1 MSSRSAREAKF
12 TGRGLD
18 LCRFGQAALFAA
30 VAMVVIYLLAGLLG
44 FWRNYVS
51 IEIGLKALLQL
62 RTQLYSYLQYL
73 PLHFHDRRR
82 SGDSTFRVAYDSQ
95 AIQTFYNRGF
105 DTIFGSVIT
114 LLTTFIYM
122 AAMDPV
128 LAGVSLLILPLLWI
142 TIYFFS
148 ARVRRQTT
156 TLQQEESDVLA
167 RASEG
172 LTSIRIVHA
181 FGQEEYE
188 VREFEREARQS
199 YAANLNLTITN
210 AISSLAISG
219 VMALGLSLVLYVAT
233 IHILDGRLTVGQL
246 TLFLAYV
253 GMLYQP
259 LEQLSYTAW
268 ALEGAAAGMQ
278 RVFEI
283 LDAEDSVP
291 EMPGAKPMPRA
302 RGEIA
307 FENVAFSYEAEHPIL
322 SGITLNVKPGQTV
335 ALVGGTGAGKT
346 TLLSLVPRFYDPNS
360 GIVRID
366 GGDVRDATKK
376 SLRANISVVL
386 QDTLLLSG
394 TVLENIAY
402 GRPEATRAEIQAAAQ
417 AAQAHAFIQKL
428 PHGYETQ
435 VGERGVRLSGG
446 QKQRIGLARAFL
458 KNAPILL
465 LDEPTSALDLETE
478 AEIMGTLNDLMRRF
492 TTLIVTHRLSTIHH
506 VDCIHVLEEGRVV
519 ESGTGPELLARKG
532 VYARLWNSAMK
543 ETSRSLTVAR
553 RSTALIAVEN
563 SLFFGDC
570 PLLNASMKLLP
581 TLRYRRLIFAG
592 MLFVLLSFGATNQL
606 FSSPTATNAPRQVLR
621 QQSRPRR
628 RTWNLT
634 RTRAS
639 RSSPRLRA

>member
-1 MSSRSAREAKF
+1 MTLYRRVIGYYRPYLGTICFSLCLLVIGINFNLLKYWPVRWVINQVVPAGP
-12 TGRGLD
+12 TGTVKWEGLT
-18 LCRFGQAALFAA
+18 FGTYHAAAFAGL
-30 VAMVVIYLLAGLLG
+30 AMLTIYLLAGLLG

-73 PLHFHDRRR
+73 PLHFHDQRR

-95 AIQTFYNRGF
+95 AVQTYFNRGF
-105 DTIFGSVIT
+105 DTIFGSVVA
-114 LLTTFIYM
+114 LLTTFVYM
-122 AAMDPV
+122 FAIDPV
-128 LAGVSLLILPLLWI
+128 LAGISLLILPPLWL
-142 TIYFFS
+142 TIYLFS

-181 FGQEEYE
+181 FGQEEFE
-188 VREFEREARQS
+188 VNEFAREARES

-210 AISSLAISG
+210 AVSSLAVST
-219 VMALGLSLVLYVAT
+219 VMAAGLSLVLYVAT
-233 IHILDGRLTVGQL
+233 IHILEHRLNVGD
-246 TLFLAYV
+246 LFLFLTYV

-283 LDAEDSVP
+283 LDAPDAVP
-291 EMPGAKPMPRA
+291 ETPGARKIGRV

-307 FENVAFSYEAEHPIL
+307 FENVGFAYEAAHPIL
-322 SGITLNVKPGQTV
+322 RDISLKIEPGQTV

-346 TLLSLVPRFYDPNS
+346 TLLSLVPRFYDP
-360 GIVRID
+360 GAGRVLID
-366 GGDVRDATKK
+366 GTDVREATKK

-402 GRPEATRAEIQAAAQ
+402 GRPDATPSEIRAAAAAAQ
-417 AAQAHAFIQKL
+417 ADVFISQL
-428 PHGYETQ
+428 PRGYDTP

-458 KNAPILL
+458 KDAPILL
-465 LDEPTSALDLETE
+465 LDEPTSALDLATE
-478 AEIMGTLNDLMRRF
+478 AEIMGTLDALMRRY
-492 TTLIVTHRLSTIHH
+492 TTLIVTHRLTTIHH
-506 VDCIHVLEEGRVV
+506 VDHIYVLEHGQVV
-519 ESGTGPELLARKG
+519 EHGTGEELLAHNGAYAKLWRSAQHERKA
-532 VYARLWNSAMK
+532 V
-543 ETSRSLTVAR
+543 V
-553 RSTALIAVEN
+553 TAE
-563 SLFFGDC
+563 
-570 PLLNASMKLLP
+570 P
-581 TLRYRRLIFAG
+581 
-592 MLFVLLSFGATNQL
+592 
-606 FSSPTATNAPRQVLR
+606 
-621 QQSRPRR
+621 
-628 RTWNLT
+628 
-634 RTRAS
+634 
-639 RSSPRLRA
+639 

>member
-1 MSSRSAREAKF
+1 MNLYQRVAGYYRPYLGTICFSLVLLVIGVNFSLLKYWPVQWVIDHVVAVGTDGQVHWMGF
-12 TGRGLD
+12 T
-18 LCRFGQAALFAA
+18 FTATNAAAFAA
-30 VAMVVIYLLAGLLG
+30 AAMVIIYLLAGLLG

-62 RTQLYSYLQYL
+62 RTQLYSCLQYL

-95 AIQTFYNRGF
+95 AVQTFYNRGF
-105 DTIFGSVIT
+105 DTVFGSIVT
-114 LLTTFIYM
+114 LGTTFLYM
-122 AAMDPV
+122 VAMDWV
-128 LAGVSLLILPLLWI
+128 LACVSLFILPLLWL
-142 TIYFFS
+142 TIYIFS
-148 ARVRRQTT
+148 ARVRQQTT
-156 TLQQEESDVLA
+156 ALQQEESDVLA

-210 AISSLAISG
+210 AISTLAVSA
-219 VMALGLSLVLYVAT
+219 VMALGLSIVLYVAT
-233 IHILDGRLTVGQL
+233 LHILDHRLTVGQL

-253 GMLYQP
+253 AMLYQP

-291 EMPGAKPMPRA
+291 DRPSARPMPRA
-302 RGEIA
+302 QGGIA
-307 FENVAFSYEAEHPIL
+307 FENVAFAYDTDHPIL
-322 SGITLNVKPGQTV
+322 CGISLEVKPGQTV

-346 TLLSLVPRFYDPNS
+346 TLLSLVPRFYDPNA
-360 GIVRID
+360 GRVLLD
-366 GGDVRDATKK
+366 GHDVREVTKK
-376 SLRANISVVL
+376 SLRANISIVL

-394 TVLENIAY
+394 TVLENISY
-402 GRPEATRAEIQAAAQ
+402 GRPEATRAEIEAAAE
-417 AAQAHAFIQKL
+417 AAQAHTFIGKL
-428 PHGYETQ
+428 PHGYDTQ

-458 KNAPILL
+458 KNAPVLL

-478 AEIMGTLNDLMRRF
+478 AEIMGTLHSLMKRY

-519 ESGTGPELLARKG
+519 ESGTGPELLARNG
-532 VYARLWNSAMK
+532 VYARLWNASTK
-543 ETSRSLTVAR
+543 ETA
-553 RSTALIAVEN
+553 AV
-563 SLFFGDC
+563 
-570 PLLNASMKLLP
+570 
-581 TLRYRRLIFAG
+581 
-592 MLFVLLSFGATNQL
+592 
-606 FSSPTATNAPRQVLR
+606 
-621 QQSRPRR
+621 
-628 RTWNLT
+628 
-634 RTRAS
+634 
-639 RSSPRLRA
+639 

>member
-1 MSSRSAREAKF
+1 MNLYRRVIGYYRPYLGTICFSLVLLVIGVGFSLLKYVPVQWVIDHVIPMTKGPGLGGTVGPWQVGPWRIGWTFVDSRE
-12 TGRGLD
+12 
-18 LCRFGQAALFAA
+18 AALFAA
-30 VAMVVIYLLAGLLG
+30 IAMVIIYLLAGLLG

-51 IEIGLKALLQL
+51 IEIGLKALLQI

-114 LLTTFIYM
+114 LLMTFGLM
-122 AAMDPV
+122 TAMDPV

-188 VREFEREARQS
+188 VREFVREAEQS

-210 AISSLAISG
+210 AISTLAISG

-233 IHILDGRLTVGQL
+233 LHILDGQLTVGKL

-253 GMLYQP
+253 TMLYQP

-291 EMPGAKPMPRA
+291 ETPGAMPMPRA
-302 RGEIA
+302 RGEIT
-307 FENVAFSYEAEHPIL
+307 FENVAFAYDVEHPIL
-322 SGITLNVKPGQTV
+322 RGITLEVKPGQTV

-360 GIVRID
+360 GMVRID
-366 GGDVRDATKK
+366 GGDVRAVTKK

-402 GRPEATRAEIQAAAQ
+402 GRPEATRAEIQTAAE
-417 AAQAHAFIQKL
+417 AAQAHAFIEKL

-478 AEIMGTLNDLMRRF
+478 AEIMETLRVLMRRF

-519 ESGTGPELLARKG
+519 ESGTGPELLARRG
-532 VYARLWNSAMK
+532 VYARLWNSA
-543 ETSRSLTVAR
+543 L
-553 RSTALIAVEN
+553 
-563 SLFFGDC
+563 
-570 PLLNASMKLLP
+570 
-581 TLRYRRLIFAG
+581 
-592 MLFVLLSFGATNQL
+592 
-606 FSSPTATNAPRQVLR
+606 
-621 QQSRPRR
+621 
-628 RTWNLT
+628 
-634 RTRAS
+634 
-639 RSSPRLRA
+639 

>member
-1 MSSRSAREAKF
+1 MNLYRRVIGYYRPYTVKIGFSLILLVVGVNFNLLKF
-12 TGRGLD
+12 VPIQWVIDHVFSLTPGAQVHLD
-18 LCRFGQAALFAA
+18 RFSFSQPQAAFFAA
-30 VAMVVIYLLAGLLG
+30 VTLVVVYLLAGLLS

-51 IEIGLKALLQL
+51 IDVGLKALLQL

-95 AIQTFYNRGF
+95 AIQTFFNRGF

-114 LLTTFIYM
+114 LLMTFIYM

-128 LAGVSLLILPLLWI
+128 LACYSLLILPLLWL

-148 ARVRRQTT
+148 SRVRQQTSN
-156 TLQQEESDVLA
+156 LQQEESDVLA

-199 YAANLNLTITN
+199 YSANLKLTITN
-210 AISSLAISG
+210 AISALAISG
-219 VMALGLSLVLYVAT
+219 VMALGLAVVLYVASL
-233 IHILDGRLTVGQL
+233 HILEHRLTVGQL

-253 GMLYQP
+253 NMLYQP

-291 EMPGAKPMPRA
+291 ETPNAKTMPRA
-302 RGEIA
+302 KGSIV
-307 FENVAFSYEAEHPIL
+307 FENISFAYEAAHPIL
-322 SGITLNVKPGQTV
+322 QGVSLEVKPGQTV

-346 TLLSLVPRFYDPNS
+346 TILSLVPRFYDPS
-360 GIVRID
+360 AGCVRID
-366 GGDVRDATKK
+366 GGDVREVTKK

-402 GRPEATRAEIQAAAQ
+402 GRPGATTEEIQAAAT
-417 AAQAHAFIQKL
+417 AAQAHEFIQKL
-428 PHGYETQ
+428 PRGYDTQ
-435 VGERGVRLSGG
+435 VGERGIRLSGG

-458 KNAPILL
+458 KDAPILL

-478 AEIMGTLNDLMRRF
+478 AEIMGTLHTLMRRF
-492 TTLIVTHRLSTIHH
+492 TTLIVTHRLTTIHH
-506 VDCIHVLEEGRVV
+506 VDCIYVLENGQVV
-519 ESGTGPELLARKG
+519 ESGTGPELLARNG
-532 VYARLWNSAMK
+532 VYARLWNAATQDSA
-543 ETSRSLTVAR
+543 
-553 RSTALIAVEN
+553 
-563 SLFFGDC
+563 
-570 PLLNASMKLLP
+570 NAKS
-581 TLRYRRLIFAG
+581 
-592 MLFVLLSFGATNQL
+592 
-606 FSSPTATNAPRQVLR
+606 
-621 QQSRPRR
+621 
-628 RTWNLT
+628 
-634 RTRAS
+634 
-639 RSSPRLRA
+639 

>member
-1 MSSRSAREAKF
+1 MNLYRRVIGYYRPYLGTICWSLILLVIGVNFSLLKYWPVQWVIDHVITVGAGGEVQWQ
-12 TGRGLD
+12 GLTMTP
-18 LCRFGQAALFAA
+18 GQAALFAA
-30 VAMVVIYLLAGLLG
+30 TAMVVIYLLAGLLA

-51 IEIGLKALLQL
+51 VEIGLKALLQL

-105 DTIFGSVIT
+105 DTIFGSVVT
-114 LLTTFIYM
+114 LLTTFAYM
-122 AAMDPV
+122 AAMDAV
-128 LAGVSLLILPLLWI
+128 LAGISLLILPLLWI

-199 YAANLNLTITN
+199 YAANLSLTITN

-233 IHILDGRLTVGQL
+233 LHILDHRLTVGQL

-253 GMLYQP
+253 TMLYQP

-291 EMPGAKPMPRA
+291 EMSGAKPMPRA
-302 RGEIA
+302 GGEIA
-307 FENVAFSYEAEHPIL
+307 FENVAFAYDAEHPIL
-322 SGITLNVKPGQTV
+322 RGITLNVKPGQTV

-360 GIVRID
+360 GHVSID
-366 GGDVRDATKK
+366 GVDVRGVTKK

-402 GRPEATRAEIQAAAQ
+402 GRPEATRAEIQAAAE
-417 AAQAHAFIQKL
+417 AAQAHAFIEKL

-478 AEIMGTLNDLMRRF
+478 AEIMETLKVLMRRF

-506 VDCIHVLEEGRVV
+506 VDCIHVLEEGRGV
-519 ESGTGPELLARKG
+519 ESGTGPELLARGG

-543 ETSRSLTVAR
+543 ET
-553 RSTALIAVEN
+553 
-563 SLFFGDC
+563 
-570 PLLNASMKLLP
+570 PL
-581 TLRYRRLIFAG
+581 
-592 MLFVLLSFGATNQL
+592 AT
-606 FSSPTATNAPRQVLR
+606 PD
-621 QQSRPRR
+621 
-628 RTWNLT
+628 
-634 RTRAS
+634 
-639 RSSPRLRA
+639 

>member
-1 MSSRSAREAKF
+1 MNLYRRVIGYYRPYLGTICFSLILQVIGSNLNLLKF
-12 TGRGLD
+12 MPIQWIIDHVLTRQAGEPVQWQSFTFSPGA
-18 LCRFGQAALFAA
+18 AALYAA
-30 VAMVVIYLLAGLLG
+30 LAMVALYLLAGLTG
-44 FWRNYVS
+44 FWSNYVS
-51 IEIGLKALLQL
+51 IEVGLKALLQV

-95 AIQTFYNRGF
+95 AIQTFFNRGF
-105 DTIFGSVIT
+105 DTIVGSSIALLIT
-114 LLTTFIYM
+114 FVYM
-122 AAMDPV
+122 LKMDPE
-128 LAGVSLLILPLLWI
+128 LAFISLLILPPLWL

-199 YAANLNLTITN
+199 YTANLNLTITS
-210 AISSLAISG
+210 AISSLAVSV

-233 IHILDGRLTVGQL
+233 LHILDHRLSIGQL

-253 GMLYQP
+253 GLLYQP
-259 LEQLSYTAW
+259 LERLSYTAW
-268 ALEGAAAGMQ
+268 AMEGAVAGMQ

-307 FENVAFSYEAEHPIL
+307 FENVGFAYEPDHPIL
-322 SGITLNVKPGQTV
+322 RGISLEIKPGQTV

-346 TLLSLVPRFYDPNS
+346 TLLSLVPRFYDPGS
-360 GIVRID
+360 GRVRVD
-366 GGDVRDATKK
+366 GFDVRDATKK

-402 GRPEATRAEIQAAAQ
+402 GRPEASRPEIRAAAEAAQ
-417 AAQAHAFIQKL
+417 ADAFIQKL
-428 PHGYETQ
+428 PRGYDTE

-478 AEIMGTLNDLMRRF
+478 AEIMETLQALMRRF

-506 VDCIHVLEEGRVV
+506 VDCIHVLDNGSVV
-519 ESGTGPELLARKG
+519 ESGTGPELLARAG
-532 VYARLWNSAMK
+532 VYARLWNAAGQ
-543 ETSRSLTVAR
+543 ER
-553 RSTALIAVEN
+553 RKTAAPE
-563 SLFFGDC
+563 
-570 PLLNASMKLLP
+570 PLL
-581 TLRYRRLIFAG
+581 
-592 MLFVLLSFGATNQL
+592 
-606 FSSPTATNAPRQVLR
+606 
-621 QQSRPRR
+621 
-628 RTWNLT
+628 
-634 RTRAS
+634 
-639 RSSPRLRA
+639 

>member
-1 MSSRSAREAKF
+1 MNLYRRVIGYYRPYLGTILWSLILLVIGVNFSLLKYWPVKWVIDNVVSVGVKGEVHWQSFAF
-12 TGRGLD
+12 TPAS
-18 LCRFGQAALFAA
+18 AALFAA
-30 VAMVVIYLLAGLLG
+30 AAMLVIYILAGLLG

-51 IEIGLKALLQL
+51 IEIGLKALLQV

-95 AIQTFYNRGF
+95 AVQTFYNRGF
-105 DTIFGSVIT
+105 DTVFGSVIT
-114 LLTTFIYM
+114 LLTTFLYM
-122 AAMDPV
+122 ALMDAE
-128 LAGVSLLILPLLWI
+128 LAGVSLLILPLLWFAI
-142 TIYFFS
+142 HLFS
-148 ARVRRQTT
+148 ARVRRQSA

-181 FGQEEYE
+181 FGQEDYE
-188 VREFEREARQS
+188 VREFVREAQSS
-199 YAANLNLTITN
+199 YAANLQLTITN
-210 AISSLAISG
+210 AVSTLAVSA
-219 VMALGLSLVLYVAT
+219 VMALGLSMVLYVAT
-233 IHILDGRLTVGQL
+233 LHILDGRLTVGQL

-253 GMLYQP
+253 TMLYQP

-291 EMPGAKPMPRA
+291 ERATAKPMPRVE
-302 RGEIA
+302 GKIA
-307 FENVAFSYEAEHPIL
+307 FEDIAFAYDAEHPIL
-322 SGITLNVKPGQTV
+322 RGITLEVKPGETV

-346 TLLSLVPRFYDPNS
+346 TLLSLVPRFYDPVA
-360 GIVRID
+360 GCVRID
-366 GGDVRDATKK
+366 GLDVRDVTKK
-376 SLRANISVVL
+376 SLRGNISVVL

-394 TVLENIAY
+394 TVRENIAY
-402 GRPEATRAEIQAAAQ
+402 GRPEATRAEIEAAAE
-417 AAQAHAFIQKL
+417 AAQAHDFIRKL

-478 AEIMGTLNDLMRRF
+478 AEIMGTLHSLMRRY
-492 TTLIVTHRLSTIHH
+492 TTLIVTHRLSMVHH

-519 ESGTGPELLARKG
+519 ESGTGAELLARQG
-532 VYARLWNSAMK
+532 AYARLWNAANK
-543 ETSRSLTVAR
+543 ESQGQVAV
-553 RSTALIAVEN
+553 S
-563 SLFFGDC
+563 
-570 PLLNASMKLLP
+570 
-581 TLRYRRLIFAG
+581 
-592 MLFVLLSFGATNQL
+592 
-606 FSSPTATNAPRQVLR
+606 
-621 QQSRPRR
+621 
-628 RTWNLT
+628 
-634 RTRAS
+634 
-639 RSSPRLRA
+639 

>member
-1 MSSRSAREAKF
+1 MNLYRRVIVYYRPYLGTICFSLILLVIGVNFSLLKYWPIQWVIDHVITVGPGGTVHWAIFHFSR
-12 TGRGLD
+12 T
-18 LCRFGQAALFAA
+18 QAALFAA
-30 VAMVVIYLLAGLLG
+30 CAMFAIYLLAGLLG

-51 IEIGLKALLQL
+51 IEVGLKALLQL

-95 AIQTFYNRGF
+95 AIQTFFNRGF

-114 LLTTFIYM
+114 LLTTFAYM
-122 AAMDPV
+122 FAMDAT
-128 LAGVSLLILPLLWI
+128 LAGISLLILPLLWI

-148 ARVRRQTT
+148 AKVRRQTSE
-156 TLQQEESDVLA
+156 LQQEESDVLA

-188 VREFEREARQS
+188 VREFEREAKES

-233 IHILDGRLTVGQL
+233 LHILEGRLTIGKL

-253 GMLYQP
+253 NMLYQP

-291 EMPGAKPMPRA
+291 EKAGAKPMSRA

-322 SGITLNVKPGQTV
+322 RGISLAIKPGQTV

-346 TLLSLVPRFYDPNS
+346 TLLSHVPRFYDPIS
-360 GIVRID
+360 GCVLID
-366 GGDVRDATKK
+366 GGDVRDVTKK

-402 GRPEATRAEIQAAAQ
+402 GRPDASRADIRAAAE
-417 AAQAHAFIQKL
+417 AAQAHEFIEKL
-428 PHGYETQ
+428 PRGYETQ

-478 AEIMGTLNDLMRRF
+478 AEIMETLHALMRRF
-492 TTLIVTHRLSTIHH
+492 TTLIVTHRLATIQHA
-506 VDCIHVLEEGRVV
+506 DCIHVLEDGRVA
-519 ESGTGPELLARKG
+519 ESGTGPELLARNG
-532 VYARLWNSAMK
+532 VFARLWN
-543 ETSRSLTVAR
+543 
-553 RSTALIAVEN
+553 
-563 SLFFGDC
+563 
-570 PLLNASMKLLP
+570 
-581 TLRYRRLIFAG
+581 AG
-592 MLFVLLSFGATNQL
+592 HQE
-606 FSSPTATNAPRQVLR
+606 
-621 QQSRPRR
+621 R
-628 RTWNLT
+628 RTPH
-634 RTRAS
+634 A
-639 RSSPRLRA
+639 PAPVA

>member
-1 MSSRSAREAKF
+1 MTLYRRVIGYYRPYLGTICFSLILLVIGVNFSLLKYWPIQWAIDHVV
-12 TGRGLD
+12 TVGPHGRVQWHGLD
-18 LCRFGQAALFAA
+18 LSPYQAAIFAGA
-30 VAMVVIYLLAGLLG
+30 AMVVIYLLAGLLG

-51 IEIGLKALLQL
+51 IEVGLKALLQL

-73 PLHFHDRRR
+73 PLHFHDQRR

-95 AIQTFYNRGF
+95 AVQTYFNRGF

-114 LLTTFIYM
+114 LLTTFAYM
-122 AAMDPV
+122 IKMDWA
-128 LAGVSLLILPLLWI
+128 LALISLCILPPLWF
-142 TIYFFS
+142 TIYLFS

-156 TLQQEESDVLA
+156 ALQQEESDVLA

-181 FGQEEYE
+181 FGQEEFE

-210 AISSLAISG
+210 AISTLLVST
-219 VMALGLSLVLYVAT
+219 VMALGLSIVLTVAV
-233 IHILDGRLTVGQL
+233 IHILQGKLTIGEL

-283 LDAEDSVP
+283 LDAPDAVP
-291 EMPGAKPMPRA
+291 ETPGARKIGRV

-307 FENVAFSYEAEHPIL
+307 FENVGFAYEAAHPIL
-322 SGITLNVKPGQTV
+322 RDISLKIQPGQTV

-346 TLLSLVPRFYDPNS
+346 TLLSLVPRFYDPGS
-360 GIVRID
+360 GRVLID
-366 GGDVRDATKK
+366 GTDVREATKK

-402 GRPEATRAEIQAAAQ
+402 GRPDATPAEIRAAAAAAQ
-417 AAQAHAFIQKL
+417 ADAFISQL
-428 PHGYETQ
+428 PRGYDTP

-465 LDEPTSALDLETE
+465 LDEPTSALDLATE
-478 AEIMGTLNDLMRRF
+478 AEIMGTLDALMRRY

-506 VDCIHVLEEGRVV
+506 VDRIYMLERGQVV
-519 ESGTGPELLARKG
+519 EQGTGEELLALNGAYAKLWRSAQHERK
-532 VYARLWNSAMK
+532 AA
-543 ETSRSLTVAR
+543 
-553 RSTALIAVEN
+553 
-563 SLFFGDC
+563 
-570 PLLNASMKLLP
+570 
-581 TLRYRRLIFAG
+581 
-592 MLFVLLSFGATNQL
+592 AT
-606 FSSPTATNAPRQVLR
+606 TGT
-621 QQSRPRR
+621 
-628 RTWNLT
+628 
-634 RTRAS
+634 
-639 RSSPRLRA
+639 

>member
-1 MSSRSAREAKF
+1 MKLYRRVIGYYRSYLGTILFSSILLVIGVNFSLLKYWPIQWVIDHVV
-12 TGRGLD
+12 TVGPKGRVHWATLD
-18 LCRFGQAALFAA
+18 LSAGQAALFAA
-30 VAMVVIYLLAGLLG
+30 VAMVIIYLLAGLLG

-51 IEIGLKALLQL
+51 IEVGLKALLQL

-95 AIQTFYNRGF
+95 AIQTFFNRGF
-105 DTIFGSVIT
+105 DTVFGSVIT
-114 LLTTFIYM
+114 LLMTFTYM
-122 AAMDPV
+122 AVMDPV
-128 LAGVSLLILPLLWI
+128 LAGVSLLILPLLWM

-210 AISSLAISG
+210 AISSLAISS
-219 VMALGLSLVLYVAT
+219 VMALGLAVVLYVAT
-233 IHILDGRLTVGQL
+233 LHILSGQLTVGKL

-291 EMPGAKPMPRA
+291 ESPDAKPISRV

-307 FENVAFSYEAEHPIL
+307 FENVGFAYEPEHPIL
-322 SGITLNVKPGQTV
+322 RGITIAIKPGQTV

-346 TLLSLVPRFYDPNS
+346 TMLSLVPRFYDADA
-360 GIVRID
+360 GRVLID
-366 GGDVRDATKK
+366 GSDVRAATKK
-376 SLRANISVVL
+376 SLRSNISVVL

-402 GRPEATRAEIQAAAQ
+402 GRPGASRAEIQAAAE
-417 AAQAHAFIQKL
+417 AAQAHDFIQLL
-428 PHGYETQ
+428 PRSYDTQ

-478 AEIMGTLNDLMRRF
+478 AEIMGTLHDLMQRY

-506 VDCIHVLEEGRVV
+506 VDCIHVLEQGQVV
-519 ESGTGPELLARKG
+519 ESGTGPELLAKNG
-532 VYARLWNSAMK
+532 VYARLWNAATQERKSAPVSQEDMK
-543 ETSRSLTVAR
+543 
-553 RSTALIAVEN
+553 
-563 SLFFGDC
+563 
-570 PLLNASMKLLP
+570 K
-581 TLRYRRLIFAG
+581 
-592 MLFVLLSFGATNQL
+592 
-606 FSSPTATNAPRQVLR
+606 
-621 QQSRPRR
+621 
-628 RTWNLT
+628 
-634 RTRAS
+634 
-639 RSSPRLRA
+639 

>member
-1 MSSRSAREAKF
+1 MNLYRRVIGYYRPYLGTICFSLILLVIGVNFSLLKF
-12 TGRGLD
+12 WPVQWVIDQAVKIGPD
-18 LCRFGQAALFAA
+18 GQWHALGFTMPPAQGALAAA
-30 VAMVVIYLLAGLLG
+30 VTMLVVYVLAGLLG
-44 FWRNYVS
+44 FWRNFVS
-51 IEIGLKALLQL
+51 IEIGLKALLQI

-114 LLTTFIYM
+114 LLMTFLYM
-122 AAMDPV
+122 VRMDAE
-128 LAGVSLLILPLLWI
+128 LACISLGILPLLWI

-148 ARVRRQTT
+148 DRVRKQTT

-181 FGQEEYE
+181 FGQEEFE

-199 YAANLNLTITN
+199 YAANLSLTLTN
-210 AISSLAISG
+210 AISTLAISA
-219 VMALGLSLVLYVAT
+219 VMALGLSVVLYVAT
-233 IHILDGRLTVGQL
+233 LHILDGRLSVGQL
-246 TLFLAYV
+246 FLFISYV

-291 EMPGAKPMPRA
+291 EMPGAKPIPRA

-307 FENVAFSYEAEHPIL
+307 FENVAFAYDAEHPIL
-322 SGITLNVKPGQTV
+322 RGITLSIKPGETV

-360 GIVRID
+360 GRVLID

-376 SLRANISVVL
+376 SLRSNISVVL

-402 GRPEATRAEIQAAAQ
+402 GRPEATRAEIQAAAE
-417 AAQAHAFIQKL
+417 AAQAHAFIEKL
-428 PHGYETQ
+428 PNGYATQ

-478 AEIMGTLNDLMRRF
+478 AEIMETLKVLMQKY

-532 VYARLWNSAMK
+532 VYARLWNA
-543 ETSRSLTVAR
+543 
-553 RSTALIAVEN
+553 
-563 SLFFGDC
+563 
-570 PLLNASMKLLP
+570 
-581 TLRYRRLIFAG
+581 AG
-592 MLFVLLSFGATNQL
+592 
-606 FSSPTATNAPRQVLR
+606 
-621 QQSRPRR
+621 
-628 RTWNLT
+628 
-634 RTRAS
+634 
-639 RSSPRLRA
+639 

>member
-1 MSSRSAREAKF
+1 MNIYRRVLGYYRPYLSTICFSLTLMVIGVNFSLLKYWPIQWVIDHVLTVGPTGSVHVASLTLSPAQSALAA
-12 TGRGLD
+12 GL
-18 LCRFGQAALFAA
+18 A
-30 VAMVVIYLLAGLLG
+30 VVVIYLLAGLLG

-51 IEIGLKALLQL
+51 IDIGLKALLQL
-62 RTQLYSYLQYL
+62 RTQLYSYLQHL

-95 AIQTFYNRGF
+95 AIQTIFNRGF

-114 LLTTFIYM
+114 LLMTFIYM
-122 AAMDPV
+122 FGMDPT
-128 LAGVSLLILPLLWI
+128 LAFVSLLILPLLWYAI
-142 TIYFFS
+142 NHFS
-148 ARVRRQTT
+148 SVVRRQTT
-156 TLQQEESDVLA
+156 ALQQEESNVLA

-188 VREFEREARQS
+188 VREFENDAKQS
-199 YAANLNLTITN
+199 YTANLNLTITN
-210 AISSLAISG
+210 AVSALVIST
-219 VMALGLSLVLYVAT
+219 VMALGIALVLYVAT
-233 IHILDGRLTVGQL
+233 LHILEGRLTIGQL

-253 GMLYQP
+253 NMLYQP

-283 LDAEDSVP
+283 LDAEDTVP
-291 EMPGAKPMPRA
+291 EKKGAALMPRA
-302 RGEIA
+302 KGGIA
-307 FENVAFSYEAEHPIL
+307 FDNVAFAYDADHPIL
-322 SGITLNVKPGQTV
+322 RGISLDIKPGQTV

-346 TLLSLVPRFYDPNS
+346 TLLSLVPRFYDPSS
-360 GIVRID
+360 GSVKID
-366 GGDVRDATKK
+366 GTDVRDVTKP
-376 SLRANISVVL
+376 SLRANISIVL

-402 GRPEATRAEIQAAAQ
+402 GRPGASRAEIEAAAT
-417 AAQAHAFIQKL
+417 AAQAHAFISKL
-428 PHGYETQ
+428 PRGYDTP

-478 AEIMGTLNDLMRRF
+478 AEIMDTLRALMSKY

-519 ESGTGPELLARKG
+519 ESGTGPELLARNG
-532 VYARLWNSAMK
+532 VYARLWNA
-543 ETSRSLTVAR
+543 A
-553 RSTALIAVEN
+553 N
-563 SLFFGDC
+563 
-570 PLLNASMKLLP
+570 
-581 TLRYRRLIFAG
+581 
-592 MLFVLLSFGATNQL
+592 LS
-606 FSSPTATNAPRQVLR
+606 
-621 QQSRPRR
+621 
-628 RTWNLT
+628 
-634 RTRAS
+634 
-639 RSSPRLRA
+639 

>member
-1 MSSRSAREAKF
+1 MNLYRRVIGYYRPYLGTICFSLVLLVIGVGFSLLKYVPVQWVIDHVIKAGANGEVHWQGFTFSS
-12 TGRGLD
+12 
-18 LCRFGQAALFAA
+18 GQAALFAA

-105 DTIFGSVIT
+105 DAIFGSIIT
-114 LLTTFIYM
+114 LLMTFGLM
-122 AAMDPV
+122 TAMDPV

-148 ARVRRQTT
+148 ARVRQQTT

-188 VREFEREARQS
+188 VREFEREAKQS

-233 IHILDGRLTVGQL
+233 LHILEGRLTVGQL

-253 GMLYQP
+253 TMLYQP

-291 EMPGAKPMPRA
+291 ETPGAKPMPRA

-307 FENVAFSYEAEHPIL
+307 FENVGFAYDTDHPIL
-322 SGITLNVKPGQTV
+322 RGISLSVKPGQTV

-346 TLLSLVPRFYDPNS
+346 TLLSLVPRFYDPNE
-360 GIVRID
+360 GRVLID
-366 GGDVRDATKK
+366 GGDVREVTKK

-394 TVLENIAY
+394 SVLENIAY
-402 GRPEATRAEIQAAAQ
+402 GRPNATRAEIQEAAQ
-417 AAQAHAFIQKL
+417 AAQAHAFIEKL

-478 AEIMGTLNDLMRRF
+478 AEIMETLKVLMRRF

-543 ETSRSLTVAR
+543 ET
-553 RSTALIAVEN
+553 
-563 SLFFGDC
+563 
-570 PLLNASMKLLP
+570 ASVGTP
-581 TLRYRRLIFAG
+581 
-592 MLFVLLSFGATNQL
+592 V
-606 FSSPTATNAPRQVLR
+606 
-621 QQSRPRR
+621 
-628 RTWNLT
+628 
-634 RTRAS
+634 
-639 RSSPRLRA
+639 

>member
-1 MSSRSAREAKF
+1 MKLYRRVIGYYRPYLGTICFSLALMIVAANLNLIKF
-12 TGRGLD
+12 WPIRWVIDHVVTVKSGTVNWTGLS
-18 LCRFGQAALFAA
+18 LTPAHAALVAA
-30 VAMVVIYLLAGLLG
+30 LGLVALWLMAALLG

-51 IEIGLKALLQL
+51 IEVGLKALLQV

-95 AIQTFYNRGF
+95 AIQTFFNRGF

-114 LLTTFIYM
+114 LLTTFGYM
-122 AAMDPV
+122 LSMDAE
-128 LAGVSLLILPLLWI
+128 LACYSLLILPLLWL
-142 TIYFFS
+142 TIYFF
-148 ARVRRQTT
+148 AGRVRNQTT
-156 TLQQEESDVLA
+156 RLQQEESDVLA

-188 VREFEREARQS
+188 VSEFEREAKES
-199 YAANLNLTITN
+199 YAANLSLTLTN
-210 AISSLAISG
+210 AVSTVIVTGI
-219 VMALGLSLVLYVAT
+219 MALGQAVVLYIAAL
-233 IHILDGRLTVGQL
+233 HILDGRLTIGDM
-246 TLFLAYV
+246 TLFLAYLT
-253 GMLYQP
+253 MLYQP

-268 ALEGAAAGMQ
+268 ALEGALASMQ

-291 EMPGAKPMPRA
+291 ESPNAKPISRV

-307 FENVAFSYEAEHPIL
+307 FENVGFAYEPEHPIL
-322 SGITLNVKPGQTV
+322 RGITIAIKPGQTV

-346 TLLSLVPRFYDPNS
+346 TMLSLVPRFYDADA
-360 GIVRID
+360 GRVLID
-366 GGDVRDATKK
+366 GSDVRAATKK
-376 SLRANISVVL
+376 SLRSNISVVL

-402 GRPEATRAEIQAAAQ
+402 GRPDACRAEIQAAAE
-417 AAQAHAFIQKL
+417 AAQAHDFIQLL
-428 PHGYETQ
+428 PRGYDTQ

-478 AEIMGTLNDLMRRF
+478 AEIMSTLHALMQRF

-506 VDCIHVLEEGRVV
+506 VDCIHVLEQGQVV
-519 ESGTGPELLARKG
+519 ESGTGPELLAKNG
-532 VYARLWNSAMK
+532 VYARLWNAAMQERKSAP
-543 ETSRSLTVAR
+543 V
-553 RSTALIAVEN
+553 
-563 SLFFGDC
+563 
-570 PLLNASMKLLP
+570 
-581 TLRYRRLIFAG
+581 
-592 MLFVLLSFGATNQL
+592 
-606 FSSPTATNAPRQVLR
+606 
-621 QQSRPRR
+621 
-628 RTWNLT
+628 
-634 RTRAS
+634 
-639 RSSPRLRA
+639 

>member
-1 MSSRSAREAKF
+1 MNLYRRVIGYYRPYVGTISFSLILLVIGVAFSLLKYVPVQWVIDHVIKAGPGGEVRWEGF
-12 TGRGLD
+12 TFSPGH
-18 LCRFGQAALFAA
+18 AALFAA

-114 LLTTFIYM
+114 LLMTFGLM
-122 AAMDPV
+122 TAMDPV

-188 VREFEREARQS
+188 VREFVREARQS

-233 IHILDGRLTVGQL
+233 LHILDGRLTVGQL

-253 GMLYQP
+253 TMLYQP

-307 FENVAFSYEAEHPIL
+307 FENVAFSYEVEHPIL

-360 GIVRID
+360 GVVWID
-366 GGDVRDATKK
+366 GGDVRDVTKK

-402 GRPEATRAEIQAAAQ
+402 GRPEASRAEIQAAAE
-417 AAQAHAFIQKL
+417 AAQAHAFIGKL

-478 AEIMGTLNDLMRRF
+478 AEIMETLHVLMRRF
-492 TTLIVTHRLSTIHH
+492 TTLIVTHRLGTIHH
-506 VDCIHVLEEGRVV
+506 ADCIHVLEEGRVV

-532 VYARLWNSAMK
+532 GVYARLWNSTAK
-543 ETSRSLTVAR
+543 EIPPAIT
-553 RSTALIAVEN
+553 
-563 SLFFGDC
+563 
-570 PLLNASMKLLP
+570 
-581 TLRYRRLIFAG
+581 
-592 MLFVLLSFGATNQL
+592 
-606 FSSPTATNAPRQVLR
+606 
-621 QQSRPRR
+621 
-628 RTWNLT
+628 
-634 RTRAS
+634 
-639 RSSPRLRA
+639 

>member
-1 MSSRSAREAKF
+1 MNLYRRVIGYYRPYLGTICFSMVLLIVGVAFSLLKYWPVQWVIDHVVTVGAGGTVHWQFLTMSASH
-12 TGRGLD
+12 
-18 LCRFGQAALFAA
+18 AALFAA
-30 VAMVVIYLLAGLLG
+30 VAMVVIYVLAGLLG

-51 IEIGLKALLQL
+51 IEVGLKALLEL

-105 DTIFGSVIT
+105 DTVFGSVIT
-114 LLTTFIYM
+114 LLMTFAVM
-122 AAMDPV
+122 AKMDAV

-188 VREFEREARQS
+188 VREFVREARQS
-199 YAANLNLTITN
+199 YAANLSLTITN
-210 AISSLAISG
+210 AISTLAISG

-233 IHILDGRLTVGQL
+233 LHILDGRLTVGQL

-253 GMLYQP
+253 AMLYQP

-307 FENVAFSYEAEHPIL
+307 FENVAFAYETDHPIL
-322 SGITLNVKPGQTV
+322 RGITLSMKPGQTV

-346 TLLSLVPRFYDPNS
+346 TLLSLVPRFYDPNA
-360 GIVRID
+360 GRVLID
-366 GGDVRDATKK
+366 GNDVRERDEEIAAGEY
-376 SLRANISVVL
+376 LR
-386 QDTLLLSG
+386 
-394 TVLENIAY
+394 
-402 GRPEATRAEIQAAAQ
+402 RAAGHAAAFRHGAGEYRLWPARCDPRRDSGRGGSGAGARLHREITAWLRDAGRRARR
-417 AAQAHAFIQKL
+417 AAQRRTKAANRPGAGL
-428 PHGYETQ
+428 PE
-435 VGERGVRLSGG
+435 
-446 QKQRIGLARAFL
+446 KRAD
-458 KNAPILL
+458 P
-465 LDEPTSALDLETE
+465 
-478 AEIMGTLNDLMRRF
+478 
-492 TTLIVTHRLSTIHH
+492 
-506 VDCIHVLEEGRVV
+506 
-519 ESGTGPELLARKG
+519 
-532 VYARLWNSAMK
+532 
-543 ETSRSLTVAR
+543 VAR
-553 RSTALIAVEN
+553 RTDQRARSRDRGGNHGDAQGADAALHHADRDAPAQHD
-563 SLFFGDC
+563 S
-570 PLLNASMKLLP
+570 S
-581 TLRYRRLIFAG
+581 RRLHSCARGGTRGRIGHGAG
-592 MLFVLLSFGATNQL
+592 IAGTQG
-606 FSSPTATNAPRQVLR
+606 
-621 QQSRPRR
+621 
-628 RTWNLT
+628 
-634 RTRAS
+634 
-639 RSSPRLRA
+639 RLRAALECGGVGTRVPSRPTNKSDGRGLPSYPYRGLAFFRSFALNSALL

>member
-1 MSSRSAREAKF
+1 MNLYRRVSGYYRPYLGTILFSLILLVIGVNFNLLKYWPVQWVIDNVVTVGPGGKVSWK
-12 TGRGLD
+12 GLIISP
-18 LCRFGQAALFAA
+18 GHAALAAA

-95 AIQTFYNRGF
+95 AVQTFYNRGF

-114 LLTTFIYM
+114 LLTTFVYM
-122 AAMDPV
+122 AVMDPE
-128 LAGVSLLILPLLWI
+128 LAGVSLLILPLLWL

-148 ARVRRQTT
+148 ARVRKQTT

-188 VREFEREARQS
+188 VREFEREARSS
-199 YAANLNLTITN
+199 YAANLKLTITN
-210 AISSLAISG
+210 AISSLAIAC

-233 IHILDGRLTVGQL
+233 LHILDHRLTVGQL

-253 GMLYQP
+253 TMLYQP

-291 EMPGAKPMPRA
+291 EMPEAKPMPRA
-302 RGEIA
+302 KGEIT
-307 FENVAFSYEAEHPIL
+307 FENVAFAYEPEHPIL
-322 SGITLNVKPGQTV
+322 RGIDISVKPGQTV

-360 GIVRID
+360 GRVLID
-366 GGDVRDATKK
+366 GNDVRGATKK
-376 SLRANISVVL
+376 SLRGNISVVL

-394 TVLENIAY
+394 TVLENVAY
-402 GRPEATRAEIQAAAQ
+402 GRPSATRAEIQAAAQ
-417 AAQAHAFIQKL
+417 AAQAHTFIEKL
-428 PHGYETQ
+428 PNGYDTP

-478 AEIMGTLNDLMRRF
+478 AEIMGTLQTLMRRY
-492 TTLIVTHRLSTIHH
+492 TTLIVTHRLSTVHH

-519 ESGTGPELLARKG
+519 ESGTGPDLLARGG
-532 VYARLWNSAMK
+532 VYARLWNATLK
-543 ETSRSLTVAR
+543 EIQKTPA
-553 RSTALIAVEN
+553 
-563 SLFFGDC
+563 
-570 PLLNASMKLLP
+570 
-581 TLRYRRLIFAG
+581 
-592 MLFVLLSFGATNQL
+592 
-606 FSSPTATNAPRQVLR
+606 
-621 QQSRPRR
+621 
-628 RTWNLT
+628 
-634 RTRAS
+634 
-639 RSSPRLRA
+639 